1 MSNKPKITLNGTPNL
16 QRLADEM
23 ARIRSR
29 HWGVTVVATIIE
41 QKKSP
46 HSRQASSGHHRTIIL
61 YHTLATSEKRSCC
74 SPFKFAKVHVSSFWQ
89 LLFLEVVTARDEGGM
104 T

>member
-1 MSNKPKITLNGTPNL
+1 MQELVILKNKK
-16 QRLADEM
+16 
-23 ARIRSR
+23 R
-29 HWGVTVVATIIE
+29 HE
-41 QKKSP
+41 R
-46 HSRQASSGHHRTIIL
+46 RQASSEHHRTIIL

-74 SPFKFAKVHVSSFWQ
+74 SPFKFAKVHVFSFWQ

>member
-1 MSNKPKITLNGTPNL
+1 MKRKQTDGGESVSNKPKITLNGTPNL

-41 QKKSP
+41 QKEKP
-46 HSRQASSGHHRTIIL
+46 TQPAS
-61 YHTLATSEKRSCC
+61 K
-74 SPFKFAKVHVSSFWQ
+74 
-89 LLFLEVVTARDEGGM
+89 
-104 T
+104 

>member
-41 QKKSP
+41 QRKAHTAGK
-46 HSRQASSGHHRTIIL
+46 QVVGTI
-61 YHTLATSEKRSCC
+61 E
-74 SPFKFAKVHVSSFWQ
+74 Q
-89 LLFLEVVTARDEGGM
+89 
-104 T
+104 